1 MSLSQAGSWCRWSN
15 SKTNEIEN
23 PLFWSI
29 EQAMGCNRQGTLSQC
44 YGRLISYLA
53 TSYLIWTPF
62 MGWAPYITS
71 PYILFEHLILVHII
85 PYLAT
90 SYLIWTP
97 FISSPNILY
106 LIWTPFILFGHL
118 ISYLYFYGFLVQATF
133 VVWHFTSATQAGQ
146 TTICYLFVFVF
157 VVFAF
162 VFVLFVFLRVL
173 GASNICWV
181 TCHRDSSLLPRKS

>member
-1 MSLSQAGSWCRWSN
+1 MFVTEVLCHWVRQEVDAGGQIVKLMKLR
-15 SKTNEIEN
+15 THFFGR
-23 PLFWSI
+23 L
-29 EQAMGCNRQGTLSQC
+29 NRQWV
-44 YGRLISYLA
+44 A
-53 TSYLIWTPF
+53 TDRVHWVNVMGALYPIWPPHIIF
-62 MGWAPYITS
+62 G
-71 PYILFEHLILVHII
+71 HLILVHII

-118 ISYLYFYGFLVQATF
+118 ISYLYFYGFLVQAPF
-133 VVWHFTSATQAGQ
+133 VVWHFTSAAQAGQ

-157 VVFAF
+157 LVFAF